1 MFLDYFPIATN
12 ENMIQLLEGHGGKR
26 NTDMEGMLKAQE
38 FKSSDI
44 KQNAKNTATQQ
55 VKKATGAM
63 AGLMSAM
70 KERGER
76 LEKLDNTASSLQNE
90 TANYASMA
98 KQMKEKAKKKSL
110 FGL

>member
-1 MFLDYFPIATN
+1 
-12 ENMIQLLEGHGGKR
+12 
-26 NTDMEGMLKAQE
+26 MEGMLEAQKI
-38 FKSSDI
+38 KSSDI
-44 KQNAKNTATQQ
+44 KQKTNNTVTQQ

-90 TANYASMA
+90 TVNYASMA